1 MTEGTTGQLDAAAS
15 SPSPE
20 GRAAE
25 RSSPSASPDADAFA
39 SSAEAARDDTGSPRV
54 DTGRSATL
62 LASTDPAPALRRDR
76 RRGRWRL
83 PRIPLL
89 LAIGALAGVALLM
102 YPTVAAWFAQYAQS
116 QVIGG
121 YADQIRDL
129 GAGTLADQLDA
140 AREYNTRLVDGGAEI
155 AANERLPLANSPDQS
170 SEYAEQLRSDEA
182 GLMARL
188 KIPSIAVDLPIYHGT
203 SEQVLY
209 EGVGHLE
216 GTALPVG
223 GDTTHSVL
231 TAHRGLATAELF
243 THLDQ
248 VALDDTFTIEVFGE
262 VLTYRVVETQV
273 VDPEDTESL
282 APVIG
287 RDLVTLVTCTPLGVN
302 SHRILVTGE
311 RVIPTPQ
318 ADLDG
323 AGGRPEI
330 PTFPWWVFVLGGA
343 LLVAGLYV
351 WWSGRPPRPRRPAAP
366 AAAAV
371 SAPAAASPPPAS
383 PPNS

>member
-1 MTEGTTGQLDAAAS
+1 M
-15 SPSPE
+15 
-20 GRAAE
+20 
-25 RSSPSASPDADAFA
+25 ASPGP
-39 SSAEAARDDTGSPRV
+39 S
-54 DTGRSATL
+54 
-62 LASTDPAPALRRDR
+62 PALRRDR
-76 RRGRWRL
+76 RRARWRL

-89 LAIGALAGVALLM
+89 LAVGALAGVALLM
-102 YPTVAAWFAQYAQS
+102 YPTVAAWFSQYAQS
-116 QVIGG
+116 QIIDG
-121 YADQIRDL
+121 YSDQIRDL

-155 AANERLPLANSPDQS
+155 AANERLPLANSPDQTS
-170 SEYAEQLRSDEA
+170 DYAEQLRSDGA

-203 SEQVLY
+203 SEEVLY

-273 VDPEDTESL
+273 VRPEDTESL
-282 APVIG
+282 APVVG

-318 ADLDG
+318 ADIDG
-323 AGGRPEI
+323 AGARPEI
-330 PTFPWWVFVLGGA
+330 PSFPWWILVLA
-343 LLVAGLYV
+343 AAVVVAGLYV
-351 WWSGRPPRPRRPAAP
+351 WWSGRPPRSRRPSPAAP
-366 AAAAV
+366 SPGPV
-371 SAPAAASPPPAS
+371 PAAPGPAAPGPAASGSTASSPAAPGPAAPS
-383 PPNS
+383 PAASGPAVPGPAAPGPAASGSPNS